1 MKRNIF
7 PYIITLLLSMVGMQG
22 RAQGIVVYEH
32 NGTQTNIP
40 AAEFDCIVP
49 DKAANLKGVVVKRND
64 GSTITVSASKLD
76 SIITY
81 AQAYDERL
89 AYSIPEEYLNK
100 MGKHMPIYAGNTPP
114 TIEGAYSISPFI
126 AVFFEDYAQAPG
138 KEYSAITI
146 RFENQDKQKNTLDFS
161 GKGGVTSSAKGAA
174 IIGSGDDFTCFFISN
189 GESEGIS
196 TKAATL
202 ISGTKTSNGIKNM
215 YYGFVLLE
223 KGDDPN
229 NTLMKEGV
237 YRVLKDGD
245 GSSPTTSWA
254 NAGIFDPEEEP
265 LELPLIESR

>member
-64 GSTITVSASKLD
+64 
-76 SIITY
+76 
-81 AQAYDERL
+81 
-89 AYSIPEEYLNK
+89 
-100 MGKHMPIYAGNTPP
+100 GNTPP

-196 TKAATL
+196 TKAVTL